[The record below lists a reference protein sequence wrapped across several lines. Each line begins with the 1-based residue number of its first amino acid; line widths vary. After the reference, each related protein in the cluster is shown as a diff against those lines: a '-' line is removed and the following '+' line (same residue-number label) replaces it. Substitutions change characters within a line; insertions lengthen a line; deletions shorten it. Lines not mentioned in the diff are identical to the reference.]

1 MYIDWFTFSIL
12 LILIALAFLVRFILS
27 KRYGQSLANKLVI
40 GIFGIS
46 FLIGFITFK
55 IISRDIDDQAFPA
68 TEWKQYM
75 KLPQSVKKLEYR
87 PDLGLFAI
95 QETAEVQIT
104 DENPFCVSEGQL
116 ANLKPREI
124 QTSDSQLSE
133 LSPPPQSAVHQIDF
147 ILSYPIDADE
157 IGFSSFATF
166 ENGEIWCTERY
177 MRGGP
182 GGFVAIG
189 LLGFVYFV
197 ISALVFLGS
206 LVLSVVIAVISLEIY
221 RRRNENGSE

>member
-1 MYIDWFTFSIL
+1 MYIDWFTLSIL
-12 LILIALAFLVRFILS
+12 LILIALAFLIRFILS
-27 KRYGQSLANKLVI
+27 KRYGQSLANKLVT

-55 IISRDIDDQAFPA
+55 VISRDIDEQAFPA

-75 KLPQSVKKLEYR
+75 KLQQSVKKLEYR
-87 PDLGLFAI
+87 PGLGLFAI
-95 QETAEVQIT
+95 QETDEVQIT
-104 DENPFCVSEGQL
+104 EGNPFCVSDGQL

-133 LSPPPQSAVHQIDF
+133 LSHPPQSAVHQINF

-157 IGFSSFATF
+157 IGFSSFAAF

-182 GGFVAIG
+182 GGAVAIG
-189 LLGFVYFV
+189 FLGFAYLM
-197 ISALVFLGS
+197 ISASVFTGS
-206 LVLSVVIAVISLEIY
+206 LILLLISSVISLEI
-221 RRRNENGSE
+221 RRRRQDNDSA